1 MIIRKGFKYRLK
13 PTKEQAAKF
22 AQFCGCCRFVWN
34 KALALQKERLDR
46 GEFCLSYFD
55 LDKIVSKWKFE
66 EGMEFLGTPNAQS
79 IGLVL
84 KSLDRSLK
92 DAFNKKSP
100 KKFPRFKRR
109 GEYDAFTVRSSLKVE
124 NESIFIAKIGWV
136 KMIYHREIIGALK
149 NATVSK
155 NGDHWYV
162 SIQVEYEVDEPI
174 HPARSAVGID
184 VGIARFATLS
194 DGSYY
199 EPLNS
204 FKKHEKRLA
213 RAQRRLS
220 RKVKGSA
227 NWKKQVAKVR
237 KIHSS
242 IANARNDYLHNVSRK
257 IVNENCCVVVEDLKV
272 SNMSKSAAGTK
283 EEPGRNVKA
292 KSGLNKA
299 ILDQGW
305 FNFRLM
311 LKYKQEW
318 LGGTL
323 IAVDPKNTSRKC
335 PNCGHTEKD
344 NRKTQAKFECL
355 ACGFTENAD
364 LVGAMNILA
373 AGLNAKEKK
382 AA

>member
-1 MIIRKGFKYRLK
+1 M
-13 PTKEQAAKF
+13 
-22 AQFCGCCRFVWN
+22 
-34 KALALQKERLDR
+34 
-46 GEFCLSYFD
+46 
-55 LDKIVSKWKFE
+55 
-66 EGMEFLGTPNAQS
+66 
-79 IGLVL
+79 
-84 KSLDRSLK
+84 K

-109 GEYDAFTVRSSLKVE
+109 GEYDAFSFRRNFGVKDGQLKVPG
-124 NESIFIAKIGWV
+124 IGFV
-136 KMIYHREIIGALK
+136 KMIYHREIIGTPK

-155 NGDHWYV
+155 NGNHWYV

-174 HPARSAVGID
+174 HPARSSVGVD

-194 DGSYY
+194 DGTYY

-213 RAQRRLS
+213 RAQKKLS

-227 NWKKQVAKVR
+227 NWKKQVARVR
-237 KIHSS
+237 KVHSD
-242 IANARNDYLHNVSRK
+242 IANARHNYLHEISRK
-257 IVNENCCVVVEDLKV
+257 IVNNNCCVVVEDLKV
-272 SNMSKSAAGTK
+272 ANMSKSAAGTK
-283 EEPGRNVKA
+283 EEPGKNVKA
-292 KSGLNKA
+292 KSGLNKS

-305 FNFRLM
+305 FTFRTM

-335 PNCGHTEKD
+335 PACGHTEKD
-344 NRKTQAKFECL
+344 NRKTQAKFECM
-355 ACGFTENAD
+355 ACKYTENAD

-373 AGLNAKEKK
+373 AGLNYSSKQ